1 MFYKTIKDVLLRF
14 FINRDSITS
23 IFYYSAAVNRQS
35 SNPNEM
41 WRDLFMFDQ
50 YFEKFDLAPEV
61 TAALKKC
68 KCIAYA
74 ETKAELE
81 EMAYGP
87 THTSAS
93 LTVPLPSMG

>member
-1 MFYKTIKDVLLRF
+1 MK
-14 FINRDSITS
+14 
-23 IFYYSAAVNRQS
+23 
-35 SNPNEM
+35 M

-74 ETKAELE
+74 ETKEELE
-81 EMAYGP
+81 EMARP
-87 THTSAS
+87 RACATLMTRRPI
-93 LTVPLPSMG
+93 TF